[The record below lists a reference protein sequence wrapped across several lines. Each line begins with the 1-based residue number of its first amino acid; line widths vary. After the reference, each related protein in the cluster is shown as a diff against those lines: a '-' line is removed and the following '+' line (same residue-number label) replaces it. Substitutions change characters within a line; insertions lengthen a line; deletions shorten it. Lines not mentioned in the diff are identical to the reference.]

1 MPGHDYPA
9 LTLWACWDSD
19 GTEKS
24 SSCNT
29 KKMIERLQS
38 RPSKE
43 HTTRRSPDY
52 YQENQGVV
60 EGFYSDYYDYY
71 GDSDDVYPDIPP
83 RRPQN
88 QKNDYFGKAFQ
99 VQEIKQQQTAL
110 KHGSDYIEE
119 AFQERTTGKCN
130 LINIIDH

>member
-1 MPGHDYPA
+1 M
-9 LTLWACWDSD
+9 
-19 GTEKS
+19 
-24 SSCNT
+24 
-29 KKMIERLQS
+29 ERLQS

-99 VQEIKQQQTAL
+99 VQEIKQQWTAK

-119 AFQERTTGKCN
+119 AFQERTTSKYN
-130 LINIIDH
+130 